1 MPVLVKEFSIIT
13 DGCEKYFRSP
23 AGIAK
28 ALHYCKAL
36 TLIIRP
42 HHCTRQAHEV
52 AECKRILLGHVPHRP
67 WTS

>member
-42 HHCTRQAHEV
+42 HHCTRQARE
-52 AECKRILLGHVPHRP
+52 ATEGKRTLLAHAPRP
-67 WTS
+67 RRSS